1 MVTEE
6 PSDPNF
12 HLSNDF
18 RLPVNQPGPTNP
30 VLGAIPLADRL
41 ITYLDRL
48 ASADSSV
55 RRLRAAYTDR
65 LPDVAAPSRLDST
78 PERIAERERGRER

>member
-1 MVTEE
+1 MVTEV

-12 HLSNDF
+12 HLSNGF

-30 VLGAIPLADRL
+30 VLGAIPLAERL

>member
-6 PSDPNF
+6 PDSPNLPQSDG
-12 HLSNDF
+12 F
-18 RLPVNQPGPTNP
+18 RLPVTQPGPAKP
-30 VLGAIPLADRL
+30 VPGAIPLADRL

-65 LPDVAAPSRLDST
+65 LPDVAAPPRLDST

>member
-6 PSDPNF
+6 PDSPN
-12 HLSNDF
+12 LPQRNGF
-18 RLPVNQPGPTNP
+18 RLPVTQPGPAKP

-55 RRLRAAYTDR
+55 RRLRAAYIDQ
-65 LPDVAAPSRLDST
+65 LPVAAAPRPGST
-78 PERIAERERGRER
+78 PERTAERERGREP

>member
-6 PSDPNF
+6 PNDPNL
-12 HLSNDF
+12 HRSNGF
-18 RLPVNQPGPTNP
+18 RRPVNQPGPTNP

-55 RRLRAAYTDR
+55 RRLRAAYIDQ
-65 LPDVAAPSRLDST
+65 LPVAAAPRPGST
-78 PERIAERERGRER
+78 PERTAERERGREP